1 MSKLAILAVAIIAL
15 SCGGNG
21 LKPVI
26 VVGDRE
32 LYPADVE
39 QAFDGVRG
47 DTAAVDHT
55 VESIVDRELILVDA
69 EARGYYDLP
78 ASQRILYEKEREILT
93 SRLYD
98 YLMEHV
104 QASEDT
110 VRALYD
116 RLGDFVWYTKF
127 VVDDSLAAD
136 SLRSLALAGYDFDT
150 LVRDNTND
158 PYYPQT
164 LGKNGEVD
172 RMLTP
177 NDDRHLIENLQP
189 GDISE
194 IGRIASG
201 WMVIRLD
208 SVEVREAP
216 SYEETAAWLENYIRA
231 HLREDYKVMLEDSL
245 REARH
250 LTVMPGTGGLVASHA
265 TDTYGNHTEYSEEE
279 AWKPAYTW
287 DGGERPILWLADNI
301 AGMPDFLPRDAT
313 DSVWVEKYCLTLG
326 LYDIMRTIAIE
337 VGLDTIPEN
346 ARYIDRNQSRYILD
360 LYYPDVVASRIE
372 VTYEQMQR
380 IYDEN
385 ADLFILP
392 EARVYSTV
400 SAVGQEQV
408 DLLEDL
414 IDSGGDPFARLRD
427 LTPTES
433 LLAPGESLLTRPIA
447 LVDIPERFQDQLFGC
462 EPGEVVV
469 CSTTVD
475 SRIVFRL
482 EEELPERPKPF
493 DDSRPQLNNMAYLEQ
508 EEQVVVGLVDSLKE
522 EYAPVIDWDY
532 FRQFYTPVDP
542 AE

>member
-1 MSKLAILAVAIIAL
+1 VSKLAVLVVVIIAL

-21 LKPVI
+21 LNPVI
-26 VVGDRE
+26 TVGDRE

-39 QAFDGVRG
+39 HVFDAIRG
-47 DTAAVDHT
+47 DTAEVDHT
-55 VESIVDRELILVDA
+55 VESIVDRELILMDA

-78 ASQRILYEKEREILT
+78 TSQRILYEKEREVLT
-93 SRLYD
+93 SKLYD

-127 VVDDSLAAD
+127 IVDDSLAAD
-136 SLRSLALAGYDFDT
+136 SLRNLALAGYDFDT

-158 PYYPQT
+158 PFFPQT
-164 LGKNGEVD
+164 QGRNGEVD

-189 GDISE
+189 GDISG
-194 IGRIASG
+194 IGRIPSG

-208 SVEVREAP
+208 STAVREIP
-216 SYEETAAWLENYIRA
+216 SWEETAPWLENYVRA
-231 HLREDYKVMLEDSL
+231 HLREDYKVTLEDSL

-250 LTVMPGTGGLVASHA
+250 LTVMPGTGELVASHA
-265 TDTYGNHTEYSEEE
+265 TDTYGSHTEFSDED
-279 AWKPAYTW
+279 AWKTAYTW
-287 DGGERPILWLADNI
+287 DGGERPIVWLADNI
-301 AGMPDFLPRDAT
+301 AGMPEFLPRDAT
-313 DSVWVEKYCLTLG
+313 DPAWVEEYCLTLG

-337 VGLDTIPEN
+337 EGLDAIPEN
-346 ARYIDRNQSRYILD
+346 ARFIERNQSRYILD
-360 LYYPDVVASRIE
+360 LYYPDVVAPRIV
-372 VTYEQMQR
+372 VTDEQEQR

-385 ADLFILP
+385 IDLFMLP
-392 EARVYSTV
+392 VSRVYSTV
-400 SAVGQEQV
+400 SAVGPEQV
-408 DLLEDL
+408 HLLKDVIEA
-414 IDSGGDPFARLRD
+414 GGDPFARLGD

-433 LLAPGESLLTRPIA
+433 ILAPGESLLTRPIA

-475 SRIVFRL
+475 SRIAFRL
-482 EEELPERPKPF
+482 EEELPERPKSF
-493 DDSRPQLNNMAYLEQ
+493 EDSRSQLYNMAYLEQ

-522 EYAPVIDWDY
+522 EYAPVIDRDY
-532 FRQFYTPVDP
+532 FNQFYIPVEP